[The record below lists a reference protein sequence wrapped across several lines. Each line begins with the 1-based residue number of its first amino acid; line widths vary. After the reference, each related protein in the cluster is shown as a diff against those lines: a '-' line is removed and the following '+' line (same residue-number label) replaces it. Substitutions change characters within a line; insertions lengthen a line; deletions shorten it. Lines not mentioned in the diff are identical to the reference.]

1 MKPSIWEQLARP
13 AFQAEVERGVYRNNL
28 SEFMKAGWPVIDP
41 APLSWTW
48 HIDLISEYLEAV
60 TYGQI
65 KRLLINLPPRYM
77 KSTSVSIMWPAWV
90 WTRIAIEGQPHEPA
104 LEGPGTR
111 WMFASYA
118 DDLAAQLSLQR
129 RRLLESSWYQE
140 RWPEGTR
147 LTSDQNEKRYFSNS
161 SSGQMRATTMSG
173 SITGLGGNYLV
184 IDDPHKLGEGG
195 SGKEI
200 ETQINQYRYALSS
213 RHDNKKLGATVI
225 VMQRINDKDLSAH
238 VLENDEGYVHLKL
251 EAEATANKT
260 ITFPR
265 SGRIYTRNAGDL
277 LWLKREGP
285 AEIEKQKKSMGK
297 WAYAAQYQQDPIP
310 EGGSIFQRTWFEQ
323 RFVAE
328 RDGTPFGKKVRM
340 VIQSWDTAA
349 KKKESNDFWACTT
362 WALVVGEDRIYMLD
376 YCKARMEYTEGRQKI
391 KDLSNRWRPTAIL
404 IEDSSSGTAII
415 SDLRTIGIPLVA
427 ISPAGSDK
435 ESNARA
441 VSPMFEAGMILL
453 PSGATWA
460 DEYIESMIRFPKGQ
474 HDDDVDSTSQALN
487 YLRRRKHGA
496 MAYIEQELAKEQ
508 EKKLC
513 RIRQVHDGRE
523 SSAQEAG
530 FQHGDSASRAESVL
544 FAVLCGSV

>member
-1 MKPSIWEQLARP
+1 MKPSIWEQLGHP

-41 APLSWTW
+41 APFLWTW

-60 TYGQI
+60 TDGQI

-77 KSTSVSIMWPAWV
+77 KSSAVSILWLTWV
-90 WTRIAIEGQPHEPA
+90 WTRSPIEGQAHEPA

-129 RRLLESSWYQE
+129 RRLIESAWYQE
-140 RWPEGTR
+140 RWPESGQ
-147 LTSDQNEKRYFSNS
+147 LTSDQNEKRFFSNS

-200 ETQINQYRYALSS
+200 ETQISQYRHAFSS

-251 EAEATANKT
+251 EAEATANR
-260 ITFPR
+260 IILTFPR
-265 SGRIYTRNAGDL
+265 SVRIHTRNAGDL
-277 LWLKREGP
+277 LWPQREGP
-285 AEIEKQKKSMGK
+285 AEIAKQKEAMGT
-297 WAYAAQYQQDPIP
+297 WAYAAQYQQDPMP
-310 EGGSIFQRTWFEQ
+310 QSGGIFQRTWFDH

-328 RDGTPFGKKVRM
+328 RDGIPLGEKLKM
-340 VIQSWDTAA
+340 VVQSWDTAA

-362 WALVVGEDRIYMLD
+362 WGLVAGEDADLHAGLFQSTDGIY
-376 YCKARMEYTEGRQKI
+376 
-391 KDLSNRWRPTAIL
+391 
-404 IEDSSSGTAII
+404 
-415 SDLRTIGIPLVA
+415 
-427 ISPAGSDK
+427 
-435 ESNARA
+435 
-441 VSPMFEAGMILL
+441 
-453 PSGATWA
+453 
-460 DEYIESMIRFPKGQ
+460 
-474 HDDDVDSTSQALN
+474 
-487 YLRRRKHGA
+487 
-496 MAYIEQELAKEQ
+496 
-508 EKKLC
+508 
-513 RIRQVHDGRE
+513 
-523 SSAQEAG
+523 
-530 FQHGDSASRAESVL
+530 
-544 FAVLCGSV
+544 